1 FPFRTEKLSPTTSM
15 VLRKSGRVDSRR
27 FRVTDSKQMKGIN
40 RKVGSFFIY
49 NNIIYLCPKINA
61 L

>member
-1 FPFRTEKLSPTTSM
+1 MFTVIGIMFGGIAVGYL
-15 VLRKSGRVDSRR
+15 LRKVEPVSY
-27 FRVTDSKQMKGIN
+27 THLGIN